1 MSMVQVAELGYFPI
15 KYIEDFKLTQTLGVD
30 NKHPQ
35 IHFIPDYKQDYLAA
49 PEQVEHFKHNATNR
63 LKKHEADL
71 IGLFK

>member
-1 MSMVQVAELGYFPI
+1 MEQIAELGYFAI
-15 KYIEDFKLTQTLGVD
+15 KYIEDFKLTQTVGVD

-35 IHFIPDYKQDYLAA
+35 IHFIPDNKPDYPAA
-49 PEQVEHFKHNATNR
+49 PKTSLEQYKINANKR